1 MPSLNTQM
9 WLMKS
14 LFLLSKGPEKS
25 VGWMFSSMK
34 VGRNSCM
41 GCKPQLWLAS
51 HTTISVQMDHT
62 HSLRAD
68 NSDSGP
74 RLVRR
79 AKRGSRQWGTLAG
92 TPAGPSG
99 EPGLEGPE
107 HSESPPLAVVID
119 QGIICREGRVSD
131 WSGDPPKSPALDM
144 ILLGG
149 PSPFLHLHFLDAY
162 CTPSILNLTKNN
174 CARTNSSP
182 HTITPQMPK
191 CHPN

>member
-1 MPSLNTQM
+1 MSSLNTQL
-9 WLMKS
+9 WLIKS
-14 LFLLSKGPEKS
+14 LFSLLKGPEKS
-25 VGWMFSSMK
+25 LGWMFSSMK
-34 VGRNSCM
+34 VERNSCM
-41 GCKPQLWLAS
+41 GCKPK
-51 HTTISVQMDHT
+51 MDHT

-149 PSPFLHLHFLDAY
+149 PSPFLHLHFLDVY
-162 CTPSILNLTKNN
+162 CTPSILNLP
-174 CARTNSSP
+174 S
-182 HTITPQMPK
+182 H
-191 CHPN
+191 